1 MGHIKQRIYQKTCK
15 NVRVS
20 ITVFCNYAKKRQI
33 AMDKPEALTV
43 PQKASVMKKTILQSK
58 NIKLLF
64 SVDWVKRQN
73 HVKKC
78 HEIYIYGDLFY

>member
-15 NVRVS
+15 NVCVS

-64 SVDWVKRQN
+64 SVDWVKN